1 MNYSKMTKTQLIDA
15 LNARDVEIA
24 DLQEQCNDLNNKFEH
39 EKHRTEELRQ
49 KCNVFSNHEERA
61 NHEARKAKR
70 ELNVAEDQ
78 ISQLKGRLSIA
89 EIDLWKLLGAF
100 ESHGLKHP
108 RIFSRLPIVV
118 EDDGGS
124 ESVADVVERFKQ

>member
-1 MNYSKMTKTQLIDA
+1 MNYSKMTKTQLMDVLKVRDEA
-15 LNARDVEIA
+15 LARV
-24 DLQEQCNDLNNKFEH
+24 QEQCRDLANKFEH

-49 KCNVFSNHEERA
+49 KCNVFSNQTERA
-61 NHEARKAKR
+61 HHETRKAER
-70 ELNVAEDQ
+70 ELELADAQ
-78 ISQLKGRLSIA
+78 ISQLKGRISIA

-124 ESVADVVERFKQ
+124 ESVADGFERFKQ